1 MLHELQLWVGDFFC
15 TSLYCVAYNGL
26 FYIQYQ
32 IISLLIIQL
41 SLVIMIFEK

>member
-15 TSLYCVAYNGL
+15 TSLYDVAYNGL

-32 IISLLIIQL
+32 IISSLIN
-41 SLVIMIFEK
+41 STIFGHNDF